1 MPKKKDALSTYRSK
15 RDFSVTPEPSG
26 DEIPKKILKK
36 KSSEP
41 LFVVQKHRATHL
53 HYDVRLQIGHVM
65 PSWAV
70 PKGPSTNPR
79 VKRLAIRTEDHPL
92 GYAYFEGIIPEG
104 MYGAGEVMV
113 WDIGTYKNIRK
124 KTMQQSLEEGK
135 IDVIFNGKK
144 LKGAYAF
151 IRTSPKKNWIFFKMN
166 DEHADPLKS
175 ITVTENK
182 SVLTGRTMSQIK
194 RDKDSEIYE

>member
-36 KSSEP
+36 KTAQP
-41 LFVVQKHRATHL
+41 LFVVQKHRATRL

-135 IDVIFNGKK
+135 IDVIFDGKK